1 PEGGLGPAH
10 DRGSG
15 HVAFRD
21 QQPQRCADAVHP
33 DVVPSFGT
41 RPGTVG
47 RAEGGGEGGADE
59 PVPPA
64 RVERRSRQPDNPLR
78 CSRPL
83 FVSGGGQD
91 DLASAR
97 GASGGLSLRTGRRTG
112 PGEGKNGADSRR
124 RDARGRIESECPIR
138 RRCGTSP
145 HGRPSCRGTFS
156 MKIEQC
162 EFPDDLLYDPEGLV
176 WARPLESGEIVV
188 GITSIHAALAGPVL
202 KVSAKPLT
210 ASYDQHAAIGFLES
224 GKYFGPIRSPVG
236 GVLREVN
243 AAVLAK
249 LNELL
254 TRIEVG
260 TVVHLVTDDP
270 TSPIEMVRWSDQTGQ
285 PVIDE
290 RKEGNLFHFLVRKVP

>member
-1 PEGGLGPAH
+1 
-10 DRGSG
+10 
-15 HVAFRD
+15 
-21 QQPQRCADAVHP
+21 
-33 DVVPSFGT
+33 
-41 RPGTVG
+41 
-47 RAEGGGEGGADE
+47 
-59 PVPPA
+59 
-64 RVERRSRQPDNPLR
+64 
-78 CSRPL
+78 
-83 FVSGGGQD
+83 
-91 DLASAR
+91 
-97 GASGGLSLRTGRRTG
+97 
-112 PGEGKNGADSRR
+112 
-124 RDARGRIESECPIR
+124 
-138 RRCGTSP
+138 
-145 HGRPSCRGTFS
+145 

-188 GITSIHAALAGPVL
+188 GITSIYAALAGPVL

-224 GKYFGPIRSPVG
+224 GKYFGPIRSPIR

-243 AAVLAK
+243 AAVLAKPRTLTDASYGGGWFARLRPTNLEQDRRALRSSRDAREMLTKQIAALRIRCFAAFPDFEMFEIGLECSAVLAK

-260 TVVHLVTDDP
+260 AVVHLVTDDP